1 MSIVIQ
7 NIGLVEV
14 FYMITKLLNFQQD
27 LEDSFLLDC
36 SLEDVKQNKEAYKL
50 YKKLKKQRKYVDK
63 IKRITEKHI
72 IK

>member
-1 MSIVIQ
+1 
-7 NIGLVEV
+7 
-14 FYMITKLLNFQQD
+14 MITKLLNFQQD